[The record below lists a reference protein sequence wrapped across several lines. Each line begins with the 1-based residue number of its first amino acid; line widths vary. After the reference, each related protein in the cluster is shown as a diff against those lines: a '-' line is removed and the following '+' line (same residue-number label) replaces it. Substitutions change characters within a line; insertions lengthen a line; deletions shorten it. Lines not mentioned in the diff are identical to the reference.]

1 MQEIYKEIIQF
12 KKLQMIFMIRETKV
26 SSAILLNCNCKIGK
40 IGFNKER
47 GEIEKK
53 KEKMK
58 KILNIH

>member
-1 MQEIYKEIIQF
+1 VQEIYKEIIQF

-47 GEIEKK
+47 GER
-53 KEKMK
+53 
-58 KILNIH
+58 